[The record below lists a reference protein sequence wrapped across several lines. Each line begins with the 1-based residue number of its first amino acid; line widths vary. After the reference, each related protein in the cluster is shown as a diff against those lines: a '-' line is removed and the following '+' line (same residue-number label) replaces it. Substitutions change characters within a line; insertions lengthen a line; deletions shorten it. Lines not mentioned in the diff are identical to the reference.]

1 MLGSVSPRFCALQVI
16 QVASLSN
23 ETLEVTNEELHKLRG
38 DDICG
43 RNKVGGESWAPLPGG
58 EVAELAVQQG
68 SIRRKKQN
76 FTCGLQ
82 QFHAGNRTSPKKE
95 GFASRKGLV
104 LADLLW

>member
-1 MLGSVSPRFCALQVI
+1 MLGSVSPCFCALQVI

-38 DDICG
+38 DDICD
-43 RNKVGGESWAPLPGG
+43 RNKGGESWAPLPGG

-68 SIRRKKQN
+68 SVRRKKQN
-76 FTCGLQ
+76 FTRGLQ
-82 QFHAGNRTSPKKE
+82 QFHAGNRTTPKKE

-104 LADLLW
+104 LADLLC